1 MKRRD
6 FVFALGGAA
15 ASVTL
20 PLAARAQ
27 QPALPV
33 IGYLGSA
40 SPDVWAGRVR
50 AFRQGL
56 GAAGFVEGRNV
67 AIEFRWA
74 EGQYDRLQPLAV
86 ELVGR
91 GVSVIVS
98 PGSAPAALIAKAA
111 TSTIPIVFETGA
123 DPVRAGIVASLNRP
137 GGNVTGVT
145 ALSFELGPKRL
156 ELLHEL
162 VPSAKLIAALV
173 NPAAGENA
181 ESQTRDLQAAA
192 RALGVDLA
200 VLHASGDHEVDAAF
214 AELRRSGAGGLV
226 IVPDVFTN
234 SRREQLATLT
244 LGHRIPAIFQSR
256 EFVAAGGLMGYG
268 GDIADSH
275 RMAGDLT
282 GRVLKGEKP
291 ADLPVRQATKVELF
305 LNLNTAKALGITVP
319 LPLSGRADEVI
330 E

>member
-6 FVFALGGAA
+6 FIALLGGTAA
-15 ASVTL
+15 W
-20 PLAARAQ
+20 PLAARGQ
-27 QPALPV
+27 QPTLPV

-40 SPDVWAGRVR
+40 SPDIWAGRVR

-56 GAAGFVEGRNV
+56 SDAGFVEGKNV

-74 EGQYDRLQPLAV
+74 EGKYDRLQPLAAD
-86 ELVGR
+86 LIGR
-91 GVSVIVS
+91 GVNVIVS

-111 TSTIPIVFETGA
+111 TTTIPIVFETGT
-123 DPVRAGIVASLNRP
+123 DPVRAGLVASLNRP
-137 GGNVTGVT
+137 GGNITGVT

-162 VPSAKLIAALV
+162 VPHAKVVAALV
-173 NPAAGENA
+173 NPAAGESA
-181 ESQTRDLQAAA
+181 VSQTRDLETAA
-192 RALGVDLA
+192 RALGIDLA
-200 VLHASGDHEVDAAF
+200 VLHGGSDHELAAVF
-214 AELRRSGAGGLV
+214 AAYRGSGAGGLV

-234 SRREQLATLT
+234 SRREQLAALA
-244 LGHRIPAIFQSR
+244 LSHGVPSIFQSR

-275 RMAGDLT
+275 RMAGALT
-282 GRVLKGEKP
+282 GQVLKGEKP

-305 LNLNTAKALGITVP
+305 LNLKTARALGLTVP

>member
-1 MKRRD
+1 MRRRA
-6 FVFALGGAA
+6 FIFALGAA
-15 ASVTL
+15 VIA

-27 QPALPV
+27 QPTLPV

-40 SPDVWAGRVR
+40 SPDIWDGRVR

-56 GAAGFVEGRNV
+56 SEAGFVEGKNV

-74 EGQYDRLQPLAV
+74 EGRYDRLQPLAAD
-86 ELVGR
+86 LVGR
-91 GVSVIVS
+91 AVNVIVS

-111 TSTIPIVFETGA
+111 TTTIPIVFETGA
-123 DPVRAGIVASLNRP
+123 DPVRAGLVASLNRP
-137 GGNVTGVT
+137 GGNITGVT

-162 VPSAKLIAALV
+162 VPHAKVVAALV
-173 NPAAGENA
+173 SPAAGESA
-181 ESQTRDLQAAA
+181 VSQTRDLETAA
-192 RALGVDLA
+192 RTLGIDLA
-200 VLHASGDHEVDAAF
+200 VLHATSDHEIPAVFAAY
-214 AELRRSGAGGLV
+214 RGSGAGGLV

-234 SRREQLATLT
+234 SRREQLAALA
-244 LGHRIPAIFQSR
+244 LSHGVPSIFQSR

-275 RMAGDLT
+275 RMAGALT
-282 GRVLKGEKP
+282 GRVLKGDKP

-305 LNLNTAKALGITVP
+305 LNLKTAKALGLTVP